1 MLVFFWV
8 RTTNFMKIQVICPT
22 LNVMGAAYA
31 DCNGNY
37 KVTGESV
44 SWSPDRLVYKHINK
58 VHPLRTRYIWM
69 GYYGW
74 SIGPSLKSPG
84 WFYKSKFNVYT
95 NIGMCCIKI
104 KY

>member
-1 MLVFFWV
+1 
-8 RTTNFMKIQVICPT
+8 MKIQVICPT

-31 DCNGNY
+31 NCNGNY

-58 VHPLRTRYIWM
+58 DRYIYWNV
-69 GYYGW
+69 GIGW
-74 SIGPSLKSPG
+74 SIGKKASLKTG
-84 WFYKSKFNVYT
+84 KYFHKSKFNVYT
-95 NIGMCCIKI
+95 IPYHKGMCCIKI